1 MTLEQRK
8 KKVKQKGGSLP
19 RGWDE
24 GGSGGRR
31 EMGSLSK
38 ARSQVP
44 GRGQESDRQEKRTGK
59 KDRSTHFQQ
68 SDHWQNEGC

>member
-38 ARSQVP
+38 ARSQV
-44 GRGQESDRQEKRTGK
+44 RGARIRQTRKENREKGQKYTLSTV
-59 KDRSTHFQQ
+59 RSLA
-68 SDHWQNEGC
+68 E